1 MIFLNYTKTLL
12 EKLNIDDAIIREYCQ
27 VKSLEVN
34 KMTETWTFSFVFNQ
48 TIPVLHY
55 RNFINHLK
63 KISEAIP
70 SVKHL
75 KYFVEFENI
84 DNDLVLEYYDF
95 VIDEILEFN
104 KRILPL
110 KEYDKDLEGNTI
122 KIFVPEDAISA
133 KIFREEIELELNK
146 NGIPFEVDIVID
158 EKQETIT
165 EKIQKENE
173 VFVEANKIEFSEEI
187 EYKYLTNGSE
197 IYDFSPIKSIP
208 HTEIELEEYKEKHGG
223 KAIVSVQGLFVYQDI
238 MENRMSST
246 IKLVI
251 TDGEDSIF
259 LIKKGAK
266 TEDIKFYRSIEK
278 DFGIKARC
286 FASFDTYLQEVV
298 LHPIAIARS
307 NRAIKADKR
316 EDKANNKRVELHLH
330 TKMSALDG
338 VNEIKEYLARAKE
351 WGHTA
356 LGVSDHNS
364 VQTFPELY
372 NATKNTDFKALY
384 GVEMVFVNDEI
395 ITITRGQSDTLLSDA
410 TYVVFDIE
418 TTGLSITYDTLI
430 EIAGVKIKNGAI
442 LGKFSELIDPDRD
455 VLPFTENLTGITNQ
469 MVKGKK
475 SIKEVLTDF
484 HEFSKDT
491 VLVAHNA
498 DFDMGFLEY
507 NYKNLGITNKVNPS
521 IDTLILAK
529 VLLPN
534 KRRFSLDK
542 LCKEFKVSLKNHH
555 RALDDTE
562 ATCEVFLHLLK
573 MVRKEGI
580 NRFRDINLII
590 NKDLVYKYPYPKHIN
605 LLVQHQEGL
614 KNLYRILS
622 EGLTTYYDRN
632 AKVLKSYLDKHRK
645 GILVSSGCRNSAFF
659 EIAKNKTRKELVEIA
674 KYYDYLEIQPPS
686 YFIYLENENPNW
698 KTMIQD
704 IIKRIVEVGKEL
716 NILVVATGD
725 VHHLDPRDMKY
736 REIMI
741 NTPIVGGGLHELY
754 FKKQKPNQFFMTTNE
769 MLEEFEF
776 LGAEKAY
783 EVVVTNSNAIADSV
797 ENIQV
802 IPDELSAP
810 TDDFLSDLGIP
821 SIKTKVSKMVN
832 EKVRKVYGDPL
843 PEIVKK
849 RTDRELSNIIEHQFS
864 TIYYISHLLVKKSL
878 DDGYL
883 VGSRGSVGSSL
894 VATLM
899 DITEVNPLPPHYVC
913 PKCHFSAFKKTKEE
927 KELLGENDFEKE
939 NAKIFG
945 ETDCGW
951 DLPDAKCPVCSTKM
965 KKDGHDIPFET
976 FLGFHGDKTPDI
988 DLNFSGDY
996 QGIVHEYIRE
1006 LFGKNHAFRAGTIG
1020 TCAAK
1025 TSFVMVR
1032 DYYQKINDK
1041 RIAKGFEPINIRK
1054 AEMER
1059 LARGIEGSKRS
1070 SGQHPG
1076 GIVVVPNTKEIYDF
1090 TPIQYPGNA
1099 ADKTWRT
1106 THFDYHSIES
1116 NLFKL
1121 DVLGHDDPTMI
1132 RYLMDLVNAN
1142 QSEFPFDNPNDIPVD
1157 DSDVYKLLSG
1167 TEVINLT
1174 KEDINSDVASF
1185 GIPEFGTHFVRK
1197 MLKESRP
1204 KSFAELVKISGL
1216 SHGTDVWINNS
1227 QTLVSGS
1234 NRSYGK
1240 IDFKDIIGCRDD
1252 IMVDLIRFGLEPTM
1266 AFEIMEFVR
1275 KGKASKQ
1282 PEKWASYAD
1291 VMRENNVPEWYVW
1304 SCSKIKYMF
1313 PKAHATA
1320 YVLMA
1325 MRIAWF
1331 KLYKPI
1337 YFYSAYFSK
1346 RASQFD
1352 CDALTNNYEGITRS
1366 LKEIKSLG
1374 NKATD
1379 RDSNTQTVL
1388 EVALEMSKRGFSF
1401 KPIDLYK
1408 SDATDFIISEDKT
1421 SLILP
1426 FIVVDSLGTNV
1437 ADTILE
1443 ARKERKFISKQDV
1456 KNRTKLSTTL
1466 FSKLEDLNVFE
1477 GMIEKNQ
1484 MSLFDL

>member
-1 MIFLNYTKTLL
+1 MNYTETLL
-12 EKLNIDDAIIREYCQ
+12 EKLNIDDELIKEYCQ

-34 KMTETWTFSFVFNQ
+34 KVTETWTFFFVFSQ
-48 TIPVLHY
+48 TIPAIHY

-63 KISEAIP
+63 NIVTVFP

-75 KYFVEFENI
+75 EYNVEFENI
-84 DNDLVLEYYDF
+84 DPDLVLDYYDF
-95 VIDEILEFN
+95 VIDEILEVN

-110 KEYDKDLEGNTI
+110 KEYDKDLEENQI
-122 KIFVPEDAISA
+122 KVYVPEDAISA
-133 KIFREEIELELNK
+133 KIFRKEIELELKK
-146 NGIPFEVDIVID
+146 NGIPYEVDIIVD
-158 EKQETIT
+158 ELQETIT
-165 EKIQKENE
+165 ELIQKDNE
-173 VFVEANKIEFSEEI
+173 EFVEENKIEFSEEL
-187 EYKYLTNGSE
+187 EYKYLTSGGE
-197 IYDFSPIKSIP
+197 IFDFSPIKSLP
-208 HTEIELEEYKEKHGG
+208 RTEMELEEYKEKHGG
-223 KAIVSVQGLFVYQDI
+223 KAIISVQGLFVYQDI
-238 MENRMSST
+238 MESKTSST
-246 IKLVI
+246 IKMVI

-259 LIKKGAK
+259 LIKKGAR
-266 TEDIKFYRSIEK
+266 EADLKFFRPIEK

-286 FASFDTYLQEVV
+286 FATYDTFLQEVV
-298 LHPIAIARS
+298 LHPIAIAKS
-307 NRAIKADKR
+307 NRPIKADKR
-316 EDKANNKRVELHLH
+316 DDNATDKRVELHLH
-330 TKMSALDG
+330 TKMSGLDG
-338 VNEIKEYLARAKE
+338 VNEMSEYIERAKE
-351 WGHTA
+351 WGHA
-356 LGVSDHNS
+356 AIGVSDHGS

-372 NATKNTDFKALY
+372 NATKKADIKALY
-384 GVEMVFVNDEI
+384 GLEMVFVNDEKVC
-395 ITITRGQSDTLLSDA
+395 ITRGEADNLLSE
-410 TYVVFDIE
+410 TTFVVFDIE
-418 TTGLSITYDTLI
+418 TTGLSVTYDTLI

-442 LGKFSELIDPDRD
+442 LGKFNELIDPKRN
-455 VLPFTENLTGITNQ
+455 VFPFTENLTGITNQ
-469 MVKGKK
+469 MVKGKRFL
-475 SIKEVLTDF
+475 KEVLTDF
-484 HEFSKDT
+484 YEFSKNCI
-491 VLVAHNA
+491 LVAHNA
-498 DFDMGFLEY
+498 DFDIGFLEH
-507 NYKNLGITNKVNPS
+507 NYRNLAITNKVNPS
-521 IDTLILAK
+521 VDTLVLAK
-529 VLLPN
+529 VLLPD
-534 KRRFSLDK
+534 KKRFSLDK
-542 LCKEFKVSLKNHH
+542 LCKHFKVALNNHH

-580 NRFRDINLII
+580 NRFRDINLMIDK
-590 NKDLVYKYPYPKHIN
+590 NLVFKYPYPNHIN
-605 LLVQHQEGL
+605 LLVKQQTGL
-614 KNLYRILS
+614 QNLYRILS
-622 EGLTTYYDRN
+622 EGLTTYFDRD
-632 AKVLKSYLDKHRK
+632 AKVLKTYLDKYRK
-645 GILVSSGCRNSAFF
+645 GILVSSGCRNSDFF
-659 EIAKNKTRKELVEIA
+659 EIAKNKTRKELVEAA

-686 YFIYLENENPNW
+686 QFIYLEDENPNW

-725 VHHLDPRDMKY
+725 VHHLDPRDLKY

-741 NTPIVGGGLHELY
+741 NTPIVGGGVHELY
-754 FKKQKPNQFFMTTNE
+754 FKNKKPNQYFMTTQE
-769 MLEEFEF
+769 MLDEFEF

-797 ENIQV
+797 ENIQI
-802 IPDELSAP
+802 IPDDLSAP

-821 SIKTKVSKMVN
+821 SIKSKVTKMVN
-832 EKVRKVYGDPL
+832 EKVRAIYGDPL
-843 PEIVKK
+843 PEIVRK
-849 RTDRELSNIIEHQFS
+849 RTERELNNIIEHQFS

-883 VGSRGSVGSSL
+883 VGSRGSVGSSF

-899 DITEVNPLPPHYVC
+899 DITEVNPLAPHYVC
-913 PKCHFSAFKKTKEE
+913 PKCHFSAFKKTNEE

-939 NAKIFG
+939 NAKLFS

-951 DLPDAKCPVCSTKM
+951 DLPNAKCPVCQTEM

-1025 TSFVMVR
+1025 TSFVMVKE
-1032 DYYQKINDK
+1032 YYRKINDK
-1041 RIAKGFEPINIRK
+1041 RIAKGFEPIPIRK

-1099 ADKTWRT
+1099 SDKTWRT
-1106 THFDYHSIES
+1106 THFDYHSIEE

-1132 RYLMDLVNAN
+1132 RYLMDLVRQN
-1142 QSEFPFDNPNDIPVD
+1142 QSEFDFDNPTDIPVD

-1167 TEVINLT
+1167 TEIINLT

-1185 GIPEFGTHFVRK
+1185 GIPEFGTNFVRK

-1216 SHGTDVWINNS
+1216 SHGTDVWINNAQS
-1227 QTLVSGS
+1227 LVSGS
-1234 NRSYGK
+1234 NRDYAK

-1252 IMVDLIRFGLEPTM
+1252 IMVDLIHFGLEPTM

-1282 PEKWASYAD
+1282 PDKWATYAD
-1291 VMRENNVPEWYVW
+1291 IMREGNVPEWYVW

-1352 CDALTNNYEGITRS
+1352 CDALHNNYEGISRK
-1366 LKEIKSLG
+1366 LKEINELG
-1374 NKATD
+1374 NKASE
-1379 RDSNTQTVL
+1379 RDMNTQTVL
-1388 EVALEMSKRGFSF
+1388 EVALEMVKRGFTF
-1401 KPIDLYK
+1401 KAIDLYE
-1408 SDATDFIISEDKT
+1408 SEATDFVISEDKQ

-1437 ADTILE
+1437 ADTIIE
-1443 ARKERKFISKQDV
+1443 ARKEREFISKQDV
-1456 KNRTKLSTTL
+1456 RNRTKLSTTL
-1466 FSKLEDLNVFE
+1466 FAKLEDLNVFD

>member
-1 MIFLNYTKTLL
+1 
-12 EKLNIDDAIIREYCQ
+12 
-27 VKSLEVN
+27 
-34 KMTETWTFSFVFNQ
+34 
-48 TIPVLHY
+48 
-55 RNFINHLK
+55 
-63 KISEAIP
+63 
-70 SVKHL
+70 
-75 KYFVEFENI
+75 
-84 DNDLVLEYYDF
+84 
-95 VIDEILEFN
+95 
-104 KRILPL
+104 
-110 KEYDKDLEGNTI
+110 
-122 KIFVPEDAISA
+122 
-133 KIFREEIELELNK
+133 
-146 NGIPFEVDIVID
+146 
-158 EKQETIT
+158 
-165 EKIQKENE
+165 
-173 VFVEANKIEFSEEI
+173 
-187 EYKYLTNGSE
+187 
-197 IYDFSPIKSIP
+197 
-208 HTEIELEEYKEKHGG
+208 
-223 KAIVSVQGLFVYQDI
+223 
-238 MENRMSST
+238 MENKVSST

-266 TEDIKFYRSIEK
+266 AEDIKFYKQIDK

-286 FASFDTYLQEVV
+286 FATYDTFLQEVV
-298 LHPIAIARS
+298 LHPVAIARS

-316 EDKANNKRVELHLH
+316 DDEAIDKRVELHLH

-338 VNEIKEYLARAKE
+338 VNDINEYLTRAQE

-356 LGVSDHNS
+356 LGVSDHNT

-372 NATKNTDFKALY
+372 QATKNTDFKPLY
-384 GVEMVFVNDEI
+384 GLEMVFVNDEK
-395 ITITRGQSDTLLSDA
+395 ITITRGESDVLLSEA
-410 TYVVFDIE
+410 TFVVFDIE
-418 TTGLSITYDTLI
+418 TTGLSVTYDTLI

-442 LGKFSELIDPDRD
+442 LGKFSELIDPKRD
-455 VLPFTENLTGITNQ
+455 ILPFTESLTGITSQ
-469 MVKGKK
+469 MLKDKRHL
-475 SIKEVLTDF
+475 KEVLKDF
-484 HEFSKDT
+484 HEFSKGSI
-491 VLVAHNA
+491 LVAHNA
-498 DFDMGFLEY
+498 DFDIGFLDY
-507 NYKNLGITNKVNPS
+507 NYRNLGITNKINAS

-534 KRRFSLDK
+534 RKRFSLDK
-542 LCKEFKVSLKNHH
+542 LCKEFKIPLKNHH

-573 MVRKEGI
+573 RVRKEGI
-580 NRFRDINLII
+580 NRFRDINLMI
-590 NKDLVYKYPYPKHIN
+590 NKDLAYQYPYPNHIN
-605 LLVQHQEGL
+605 LLVKQQSGL
-614 KNLYRILS
+614 QNMYRILS
-622 EGLTTYYDRN
+622 EGLTTYFDRD
-632 AKVLKSYLDKHRK
+632 AKVLKSYLDKYRK
-645 GILVSSGCRNSAFF
+645 GLLVSSGCRNSNFF
-659 EIAKNKTRKELVEIA
+659 EIAKNKTRKELVEAA
-674 KYYDYLEIQPPS
+674 KYYDYLEVQPPS
-686 YFIYLENENPNW
+686 HFIYLEDENPNW
-698 KTMIQD
+698 RTMIQD
-704 IIKRIVEVGKEL
+704 VIKRIVEVGKEL

-725 VHHLDPRDMKY
+725 VHHLDPRDLKY

-741 NTPIVGGGLHELY
+741 NTPIVGGGIHELF
-754 FKKQKPNQFFMTTNE
+754 FKKQKPNQYFMTTNE
-769 MLEEFEF
+769 MLDEFDF
-776 LGAEKAY
+776 LGSESAY
-783 EVVVTNSNAIADSV
+783 EIVVTNSNIIADSV
-797 ENIQV
+797 EKIEV
-802 IPDELSAP
+802 IPKELSAP

-821 SIKTKVSKMVN
+821 SIKTKVHKMVN
-832 EKVRKVYGDPL
+832 EKVRSVYGDPL

-849 RTDRELSNIIEHQFS
+849 RTDRELTNIIDHQFS

-883 VGSRGSVGSSL
+883 VGSRGSVGSSF

-913 PKCHFSAFKKTKEE
+913 PKCHFSAFKKMSEE
-927 KELLGENDFEKE
+927 KDLYGENDFEKE
-939 NAKIFG
+939 YAKVFE
-945 ETDCGW
+945 ETDSGW
-951 DLPDAKCPVCSTKM
+951 DLPNAKCPVCSTQM

-976 FLGFHGDKTPDI
+976 FLGFRGDKTPDI

-1020 TCAAK
+1020 TCAAR

-1032 DYYQKINDK
+1032 DYYGKLNDK
-1041 RIAKGFEPINIRK
+1041 RVAKGYEPIQIRK

-1099 ADKTWRT
+1099 SDKTWRT
-1106 THFDYHSIES
+1106 THFDYHSIEN

-1132 RYLMDLVNAN
+1132 RYLMDLVKQN
-1142 QSEFPFDNPNDIPVD
+1142 QSEFPFSEPTEIPVD

-1167 TEVINLT
+1167 TEIINLT
-1174 KEDINSDVASF
+1174 KEDIDSDVASF
-1185 GIPEFGTHFVRK
+1185 GIPEFGTNFVRK

-1227 QTLVSGS
+1227 QTLVTGN

-1252 IMVDLIRFGLEPTM
+1252 IMVDLIRYGLEPTM

-1275 KGKASKQ
+1275 KGKASKNLDQ
-1282 PEKWASYAD
+1282 WATYAD
-1291 VMRENNVPEWYVW
+1291 IMRESNVPEWYIW
-1304 SCSKIKYMF
+1304 SCSQIKYMF

-1352 CDALTNNYEGITRS
+1352 CDALHNNYEGISRS
-1366 LKEIKSLG
+1366 LQTIKELG
-1374 NKATD
+1374 NKASD
-1379 RDSNTQTVL
+1379 RDLNTQTVL
-1388 EVALEMSKRGFSF
+1388 EVALEMVKRGFSF

-1408 SDATDFIISEDKT
+1408 SAATDFVISEDKK

-1437 ADTILE
+1437 AETIIE
-1443 ARKERKFISKQDV
+1443 ARNEREFISKQDV

-1466 FSKLEDLNVFE
+1466 FAKLEDLNVFD